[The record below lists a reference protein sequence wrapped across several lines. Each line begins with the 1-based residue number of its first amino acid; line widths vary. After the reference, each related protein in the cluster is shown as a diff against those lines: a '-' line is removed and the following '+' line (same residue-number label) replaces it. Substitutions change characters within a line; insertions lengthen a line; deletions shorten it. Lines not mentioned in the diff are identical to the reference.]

1 MPMSH
6 EAALLTCAEMAQA
19 DHFAVESGVTVERLM
34 EAAGTA
40 VADEVAR
47 RFPNGRV
54 VVLCGPGNNG
64 GDGYVAARLLRV
76 QGRDVRVAAL
86 GDRDA
91 LTGDARRNAERWT
104 GAVEVLSPTALD
116 GAAVVVDGLFGAGL
130 TRMLSGAALETV
142 AAINARRLPC
152 IAIDVPSGVSGDSG
166 AVLGDAPDCVASVTF
181 FRRKPGHLL
190 FPGRAKCGDIVVAD
204 IGIPVVALD
213 HIEPSCFAN
222 GPSLWRARFPRPRR
236 DGHKYTRGHALIFG
250 GAVATGAARLAA
262 RGALRAGAGLVTV
275 GCDRSVAAIHAADT
289 AAVIVR
295 PFTPGSEWSDLLAD
309 PRRNAVLIGPGAGVD
324 ESTRAHVLAALGTGR
339 ACVLDADA
347 LTAFQDQPPALFAAI
362 RGKTVL
368 TPHEG
373 EFARLFKASGS
384 KLARARLAAQQ
395 SGAVVLLKGADT
407 VIAAPDG
414 RAVINAN
421 APPWLATGGSG
432 DVLAGFIVALLAQ
445 GMDAFDAACAAA
457 WLHGEAAGAFGLGL
471 IADDLPDALPAVLRN
486 LIAN

>member
-1 MPMSH
+1 MPH

-19 DHFAVESGVTVERLM
+19 DRFAVESGASVERLM
-34 EAAGTA
+34 EAAGAA
-40 VADEVAR
+40 VAAEVAR
-47 RFPNGRV
+47 RFPTGRV

-64 GDGYVAARLLRV
+64 GDGYVAARLLRL
-76 QGRDVRVAAL
+76 QGREVLVAAL

-104 GAVEVLSPTALD
+104 GAVEELAPAVLD

-130 TRMLSGAALETV
+130 TRMLSGAALAVV
-142 AAINARRLPC
+142 AEINARRLPC

-190 FPGRAKCGDIVVAD
+190 FPGRAKCGETVVAD
-204 IGIPVVALD
+204 IGIPAASLD
-213 HIEPSCFAN
+213 LIAPSCFAN
-222 GPSLWRARFPRPRR
+222 GPELWDTRFPRARR

-262 RGALRAGAGLVTV
+262 RAALRVGAGLVTV
-275 GCDRSVAAIHAADT
+275 GCDPSVAAIHAADT

-295 PFTPGSEWSDLLAD
+295 PFAHGTEWPDLLAD

-324 ESTRAHVLAALGTGR
+324 AATRAHVLAALATGR

-347 LTAFQDQPPALFAAI
+347 LTVFQNQPADLFAAM
-362 RGKTVL
+362 RGPTVL

-373 EFARLFKASGS
+373 EFARIFTASGS
-384 KLARARLAAQQ
+384 KLARAHLAAQQ
-395 SGAVVLLKGADT
+395 SRAVVLLKGADT

-414 RAVINAN
+414 RAAINAN
-421 APPWLATGGSG
+421 APRWLATGGSG
-432 DVLAGFIVALLAQ
+432 DVLAGLIVGLMAQ
-445 GMDAFDAACAAA
+445 GMEAFDAACAAA
-457 WLHGEAAGAFGLGL
+457 WLHGEAANAFGPGL
-471 IADDLPDALPAVLRN
+471 IADDLPDALPGVLRR
-486 LIAN
+486 LILD